1 MAKICFVTYEIHP
14 TTRGGC
20 GVLLH
25 HAAELLLQAGHEV
38 TFLLAIPEHEFDQ
51 FVARDRLQ
59 FSNSERCRAFHL
71 GALCEDFTL
80 RVEDCP
86 SRSVHESARFAHA
99 CGKLLARERFD
110 FVEFFEY
117 CGVAYYAL
125 ARRLFGRESAAPGGA
140 LLPVL
145 GTRLHN
151 SLELIDEVGSTRY
164 LDRARYHLYALEH
177 AQLTLSEAV
186 LTPTPAYF
194 SAYYR
199 DRYHLNESKIVVSQS
214 PKLPFPRV
222 TRRPNP
228 KEAFTIVFVGRLF
241 QFKGVDQ
248 LVQAGVELLSR
259 RPDLPCTFD
268 IIGADASESPLGH
281 SYKEYLHS
289 LIPPN
294 LRDRFEFPG
303 NLSQAEFSKRL
314 DRALFAVFP
323 NRFESFCYAAHEV
336 YDAGV
341 PMIVRDLPGWSD
353 FFAHGRNALVYEGRT
368 DDLVSRMEEMIDD
381 GPLRERLCRP
391 YAIATEPLGTF
402 YAEPRALDPLVRAHS
417 TLPRVLAVVLCEGA
431 SDSGPTLAA
440 LDAQA
445 HRPEA
450 TLVLHA
456 ADPGDASNRGE
467 SFWWLGKMWRT
478 ATSTPGHAAGVRTL
492 DALVILR
499 AGDVPDPAWLKS
511 CSTALANRPGVAFAG
526 TWGTR
531 EHEGTTR
538 PVPSILDLA
547 PETYPF
553 EQGQRTT
560 RAVVRTAPDQL
571 LIDVLDPVL
580 AGLGEIGLI
589 WKAVGECGPGVML
602 DEPLLALA
610 PEAEHDWLPPDPSLL
625 KYLLAKYSHPFA
637 DRLALYAGLMQERVD
652 ALHSQLR
659 GLAAQ
664 ANLTLPPATNIDPPL
679 EHKVRVADELGGK
692 TLARLAFK
700 KLARKL
706 SGNKPQG

>member
-51 FVARDRLQ
+51 FVTRDHPG
-59 FSNSERCRAFHL
+59 FSNSENCRAFHL
-71 GALCEDFTL
+71 GTLCEDFTL
-80 RVEDCP
+80 REEDCP

-99 CGKLLARERFD
+99 CERLFARERFD

-117 CGVAYYAL
+117 CGVAYYAM
-125 ARRLFGRESAAPGGA
+125 ARRLFGRGAAGRGGA
-140 LLPVL
+140 PPVL

-151 SLELIDEVGSTRY
+151 SLELIDGVGSTRY
-164 LDRARYHLYALEH
+164 LDRSRYHLYALEH
-177 AQLTLSEAV
+177 AQLALSELV
-186 LTPTPAYF
+186 LTPTDAYF
-194 SAYYR
+194 KAYYK
-199 DRYHLNESKIVVSQS
+199 DRYHLAATKVVVSQS
-214 PKLPFPRV
+214 PKLPFPPV
-222 TRRPNP
+222 TRRPDP
-228 KEAFTIVFVGRLF
+228 KEAFSIVFVGRLF

-248 LVQAGVELLSR
+248 LVLAGVELLTR
-259 RPDLPCTFD
+259 RPDLRCTFD

-281 SYKEYLHS
+281 SYKEYLLS
-289 LIPPN
+289 LIP
-294 LRDRFEFPG
+294 RAMRGRFEFPG
-303 NLSQAEFSKRL
+303 NLSQGEFSKRL

-391 YAIATEPLGTF
+391 YEIATEPLGSL
-402 YAEPRALDPLVRAHS
+402 YSKPKALDPLAS
-417 TLPRVLAVVLCEGA
+417 PAPSLPRVLVVVLCERDAGLRVTLGA
-431 SDSGPTLAA
+431 LEGQDS
-440 LDAQA
+440 
-445 HRPEA
+445 RPHQVV
-450 TLVLHA
+450 VLHA
-456 ADPGDASNRGE
+456 AEPGATG
-467 SFWWLGKMWRT
+467 SFWWLGRAWELQDSGSEPKAKVRP
-478 ATSTPGHAAGVRTL
+478 TSLHTY
-492 DALVILR
+492 DAIVMLR
-499 AGDVPDPAWLKS
+499 AGDVPDREWLKS
-511 CSTALANRPGVAFAG
+511 CSMALGNRSNAAFAG
-526 TWGTR
+526 TWGRR
-531 EHEGTTR
+531 EHEGKSR
-538 PVPSILDLA
+538 PIPSILDLA

-553 EQGQRTT
+553 EQGQRAT
-560 RAVVRTAPDQL
+560 RAVIRTSPGQV
-571 LIDVLDPVL
+571 LIDLLDPVL

-589 WKAVGECGPGVML
+589 WRAVGEHGPGVML
-602 DEPLLALA
+602 DEPLLRLA
-610 PEAEHDWLPPDPSLL
+610 PEDEHDWRPPDPSIL

-637 DRLALYAGLMQERVD
+637 DRLALYAGLMRERVD
-652 ALHSQLR
+652 ALHSQVR

-664 ANLTLPPATNIDPPL
+664 ANLTLPPPTNIDPPL

-692 TLARLAFK
+692 TLARLALK
-700 KLARKL
+700 KLTRKL